1 MNLERVENLVPVKY
15 YAFGKEPPVGS
26 CLPAPDAVG
35 YIPEDKLLLMSDQYI
50 DYDGEEPVLK
60 PGYMSVYADGEWYIV
75 RPDSIY
81 TAVYEH
87 TGIAGGWAA
96 EYPAGGIVAAPAP
109 THEDSAGGYYI
120 RQSW

>member
-1 MNLERVENLVPVKY
+1 MKTLERVENLVRIEY

-35 YIPEDKLLLMSDQYI
+35 YVPEDKLLLMSDQYI
-50 DYDGEEPVLK
+50 DYDSEEPALK
-60 PGYMSVYADGEWYIV
+60 PGYMSVYADGELYIV
-75 RPDSIY
+75 RTDDVY

-87 TGIAGGWAA
+87 TGVAGGWAA

-109 THEDSAGGYYI
+109 THEDSAGYYI
-120 RQSW
+120 RQIW